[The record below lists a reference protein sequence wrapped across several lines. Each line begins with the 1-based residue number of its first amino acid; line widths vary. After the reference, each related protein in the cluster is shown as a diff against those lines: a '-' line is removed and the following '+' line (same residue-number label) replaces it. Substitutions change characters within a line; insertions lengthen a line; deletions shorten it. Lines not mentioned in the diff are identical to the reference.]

1 MRSRERVSPERA
13 LWFMSQLRLDKGKWA
28 GQPMELMPWQED
40 FSRSLFAL
48 DRRGRRK
55 VQRALMGVARKN
67 GKSGFGAALALT
79 LLVCDGEA
87 GGEIIGA
94 AAKRDQAKLIMETA
108 KRMVRYSRING
119 KPLSNFL
126 EVRRDAIYFPEL
138 DARYIVVSADGERE
152 HGLNPSAVLIDE
164 WHALGD
170 KRDLID
176 ALVTAQGAREDPL
189 LIGFSTAGPR
199 PRGSLYDEYRYAQQ
213 VNGGFIN
220 DPAFLGVW
228 YEAQKDLEI
237 DDPAAW
243 RQANPSLGV
252 TVNEDWLAKA
262 AADVIAGRAPE
273 YVLRRLHLNQWT
285 SAMERWLNR
294 QKWEECGGE
303 PEFPEGGEIVIALDA
318 ALRRDSFG
326 VAWMHRERSWVTNES
341 GLEVPADIAHVKV
354 KAFLPEEEGEYT
366 DQEDV
371 RTFLMGLANRYSV
384 TKVVYD
390 PAYMTLF
397 AQQLAES
404 GLPMEPFPQSGDR
417 MVRATET
424 FQRLVLQTRLR
435 HGADRVLD
443 EQLAGVAVSETE
455 RGVRISKRKSADRI
469 DVVIAMI
476 MACDVFSEEE
486 NEGGDFAVLV

>member
-1 MRSRERVSPERA
+1 
-13 LWFMSQLRLDKGKWA
+13 MSQLRLDKGRWA
-28 GQPMELMPWQED
+28 GQPLELMPWQDD
-40 FSRSLFAL
+40 FTDRLFKL
-48 DRRGRRK
+48 NRKGRRD

-108 KRMVRYSRING
+108 KRMVRYSKING
-119 KPLSNFL
+119 KPLSDFL

-138 DARYIVVSADGERE
+138 DARYIVVSADGEKE

-176 ALVTAQGAREDPL
+176 ALTTAQGAREDPL
-189 LIGFSTAGPR
+189 LIGFSTAGPA
-199 PRGSLYDEYRYAQQ
+199 PRGSLYDEYRYGQQ
-213 VNGGFIN
+213 VNGGYVN
-220 DPAFLGVW
+220 DPTFLGVW
-228 YEAQKDLEI
+228 YEAEKEMEL
-237 DDPAAW
+237 DDPEAW

-252 TVNEDWLAKA
+252 TVGEEWLAKA
-262 AADVIAGRAPE
+262 AADVISGRSPE
-273 YVLRRLHLNQWT
+273 YVFRRLHLNQWT
-285 SAMERWLNR
+285 SAMERWLSR
-294 QKWEECGGE
+294 QKWDECGTE
-303 PEFPEGGEIVIALDA
+303 PNFPEGGEIVIALDA

-326 VAWMHRERSWVTNES
+326 VAWMYRERGWVTDES
-341 GLEVPADIAHVKV
+341 GLEVPADIANFKV
-354 KAFLPEEEGEYT
+354 KAFVPEEEGDYT

-371 RTFLMGLANRYSV
+371 RTFLMGLANRYAV

-404 GLPMEPFPQSGDR
+404 GLPMEPFPQSGER

-424 FQRLVLQTRLR
+424 FQRLVLQTRAR

-455 RGVRISKRKSADRI
+455 RGVRISKRKSNDRI
-469 DVVIAMI
+469 DTVIAVI
-476 MACDVFSEEE
+476 MCADEFSEEE
-486 NEGGDFAVLV
+486 DSGDFAIMV